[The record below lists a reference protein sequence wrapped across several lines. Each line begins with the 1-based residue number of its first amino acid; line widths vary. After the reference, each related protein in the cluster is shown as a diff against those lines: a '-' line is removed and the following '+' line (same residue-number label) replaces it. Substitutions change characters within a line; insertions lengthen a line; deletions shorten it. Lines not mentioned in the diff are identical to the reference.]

1 MIDEQT
7 LKQIIE
13 GVLLVAGEP
22 LSLDRLLALFP
33 EEQRPERVRVR
44 DTLVQLATD
53 CTGRALELKE
63 VASGFRYQ
71 VRQSLSTWVSQL
83 WEERPP
89 RYSRALLE
97 TLALIAYRQ
106 PITRAEIEDIRGVT
120 VSTHIMKTLQ
130 EREWVRVVGHRDV
143 PGKPGMYAT
152 TRQFLDYFNLKTL
165 EALPTLVEIRDID
178 EINASLALEI
188 PDTAMSGDTTDT
200 TAEADDASRCASGA
214 QSDDEMLVQGVT
226 DEITPDTANTGAQ
239 SEADNGADNEE
250 DDPTGEVHD
259 TSADSMPSSS
269 SPGDAARIES
279 TVYDAVPEEDAG
291 ESEAS
296 SVEATT
302 EDAKCESHPDPA
314 SAEG

>member
-1 MIDEQT
+1 MMDEQT

-33 EEQRPERVRVR
+33 EEQRPERERVR
-44 DTLVQLATD
+44 DTLAQLAAD
-53 CTGRALELKE
+53 CAGRALELKE

-71 VRQSLSTWVSQL
+71 VRQSLCAWVSQL

-97 TLALIAYRQ
+97 TLALIVYRQ

-120 VSTHIMKTLQ
+120 VSTSIMKTLQ

-143 PGKPGMYAT
+143 PGKPAMYAS

-165 EALPTLVEIRDID
+165 EALPTLAEIRDID
-178 EINASLALEI
+178 EINASLALEV
-188 PDTAMSGDTTDT
+188 PDTAMP
-200 TAEADDASRCASGA
+200 GA
-214 QSDDEMLVQGVT
+214 TL
-226 DEITPDTANTGAQ
+226 DTATEAEVNDERVGQ
-239 SEADNGADNEE
+239 S
-250 DDPTGEVHD
+250 PV
-259 TSADSMPSSS
+259 
-269 SPGDAARIES
+269 
-279 TVYDAVPEEDAG
+279 VPAG
-291 ESEAS
+291 ESEPSPAE
-296 SVEATT
+296 VTT
-302 EDAKCESHPDPA
+302 EEAKCESRSDPA